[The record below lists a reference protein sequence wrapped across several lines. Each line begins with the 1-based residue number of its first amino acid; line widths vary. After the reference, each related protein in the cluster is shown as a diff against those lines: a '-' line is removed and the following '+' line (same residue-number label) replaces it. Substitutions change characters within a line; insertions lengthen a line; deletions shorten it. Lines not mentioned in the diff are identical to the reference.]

1 MDLIFLGAIVA
12 MWIVTCA
19 AVVGCRNL
27 GGAK

>member
-12 MWIVTCA
+12 MWVVTWA
-19 AVVGCRNL
+19 AVEGCRIL